1 MLMML
6 GHPSFI
12 FAIVNCRD
20 HMMEGAPNGSQVL
33 VTPSGWMTSE
43 LFHEVFK
50 HFIKHIN
57 VSKNNPAVL
66 VLDNHDSHLRL

>member
-1 MLMML
+1 MLMLL

-12 FAIVNCRD
+12 FAIVNCID
-20 HMMEGAPNGSQVL
+20 HMMEGAPNGSLVL

-43 LFHEVFK
+43 LFPEVLK
-50 HFIKHIN
+50 HFIKHMK

-66 VLDNHDSHLRL
+66 VMDNHESYLTL

>member
-1 MLMML
+1 MLMLL

-20 HMMEGAPNGSQVL
+20 HMMEGASNGSLVL

-43 LFHEVFK
+43 LFPEVFK
-50 HFIKHIN
+50 HFIKHMN

-66 VLDNHDSHLRL
+66 VIDNHESHLRL